1 LKKGALM
8 KRALLLTILLAL
20 VFWSGAFAPRVAQAN
35 PMCTTTC
42 SSSGV
47 TLQCCASSSCTSSS
61 SGIVCDGVSHT
72 CADYDAATSA
82 RGQCL
87 GTCFDNYDRCID
99 SCTNFTCVNQCVQV
113 RTSCINHCPPA
124 PQTSWGC

>member
-1 LKKGALM
+1 M
-8 KRALLLTILLAL
+8 RRAILLTALLAL
-20 VFWSGAFAPRVAQAN
+20 VFWSGAFAPRIAQAN

-61 SGIVCDGVSHT
+61 GGIVCDGVSHT
-72 CADYDAATSA
+72 CADYDAATAA

-87 GTCFDNYDRCID
+87 SDCID
-99 SCTNFTCVNQCVQV
+99 QLEACTGSCSTTACLNACAQQRNFC
-113 RTSCINHCPPA
+113 TSHCPPA